1 MDPKEFTQQFDKWR
15 QAIEE
20 EIDRR
25 VPESSTKPSTLHSAM
40 RHSLEAGGKRL
51 RPVLVC
57 AVAEAFS
64 LSSKPLPGAAAIE
77 CLHTYTLI
85 HDDLPAMD
93 NSDLRRGRP
102 TSHKAY
108 GEAAA
113 ILAGDGL
120 LTLTFQTLG
129 EGYSSDPALA
139 NHLVVDLATASGSLW
154 LVGGQMDDIENEGK
168 PLDAP
173 ALSSINRRKTGA
185 LIAAACIMGAR
196 IGNATPEQ
204 VEAVREFGTCLGEAF
219 QVIDDIL
226 DFTATEEQTGKS
238 SGRDEANGKVTL
250 ATLEGLDSAKKR
262 ADVLTHQAEEL
273 LKQFSADTEFLS
285 ALVRWMA
292 SRDS

>member
-1 MDPKEFTQQFDKWR
+1 MDPKEFTERFENWR
-15 QAIEE
+15 LQIEK
-20 EIDRR
+20 EIDHR
-25 VPESSTKPSTLHSAM
+25 VPSADTEPTKLHSAM

-64 LSSKPLPGAAAIE
+64 SKSNPLPAAAAIE

-93 NSDLRRGRP
+93 DSDLRRGRP
-102 TSHKAY
+102 TCHKAF

-120 LTLTFQTLG
+120 LTLTFQILG
-129 EGYSSDPALA
+129 EGYPTDPALA
-139 NHLVVDLATASGSLW
+139 NNLVVDLATASGSLW
-154 LVGGQMDDIENEGK
+154 LVGGQMDDIDNEGI
-168 PLDAP
+168 PLDVP
-173 ALSSINRRKTGA
+173 TLSSINRRKTGA

-196 IGNATPEQ
+196 IGGASAEQ
-204 VEAVREFGTCLGEAF
+204 VETVRQFGVCLGEAF

-250 ATLEGLDSAKKR
+250 ATLEGLDAARKR
-262 ADVLTHQAEEL
+262 AEEL
-273 LKQFSADTEFLS
+273 TQQADHLLSQFSANTDFLS

-292 SRDS
+292 DRSN